1 MTHSPDLIEAL
12 RFVASE
18 LTQTGLNAQIIET
31 TAEAKLRSLQALI
44 ISSAN
49 DVHGLVNQLE
59 QESAL
64 PGDLSTP
71 IDDHEAAIA
80 SQTDCHGSDCF
91 YEPTGNE

>member
-1 MTHSPDLIEAL
+1 MTRSSELIELL
-12 RFVASE
+12 RFVANE
-18 LTQTGLNAQIIET
+18 LTQTGLNAHIIET
-31 TAEAKLRSLQALI
+31 SMEAKLRSLQALI
-44 ISSAN
+44 MSSAN
-49 DVHGLVNQLE
+49 DVRGLVNQLE

-80 SQTDCHGSDCF
+80 SQSDAHGSDCF